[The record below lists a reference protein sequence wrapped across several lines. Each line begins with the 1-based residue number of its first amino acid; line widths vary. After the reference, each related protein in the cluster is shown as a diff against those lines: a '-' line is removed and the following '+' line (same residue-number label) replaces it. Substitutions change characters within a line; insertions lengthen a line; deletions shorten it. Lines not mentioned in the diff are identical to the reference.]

1 MHSSQTIFQGAEEVF
16 KFLIENGGLDPE
28 GYDSGLIEELCKPE
42 ALDIQEPCKAL
53 LRDLRQRKISRE
65 QFIDTF
71 SNAIRER
78 RVSIERFIGAFFKA
92 IEPYGRMMN
101 ELCVFFVRH
110 GARRTNEGMRML
122 FDFGNGP
129 KDLGFDLRH
138 FREWAREWRRITQQ
152 VEVYDWD
159 SGTLWELGRIFR
171 EQLTGPHT
179 WENFYSRRPQ
189 GTREWLDAYSQAY
202 SRYGS
207 EGQWLFPL
215 PEPLP
220 EPPRVDVPEID
231 TWLERAWRVWESV
244 VRAYSAFGPS
254 DLEEQEE
261 LRRTLELPDFDN
273 WDPKMLRVLNSDRW
287 PEVMAIGL
295 YGWAEDLRR
304 FPLEER
310 LNRARP
316 ALNRLN
322 DLFSRIPRQTRTV
335 QQLTQAL
342 IELLHLPI
350 WRRRHELYQV
360 WVLTQIDEALKPY
373 RPKVHHVDGTLLFSF
388 SGTHVATAECEE
400 GNLHI
405 WSELRTPL
413 KNPIGRGRKKGI
425 QPDYTI
431 ALEPITN
438 PLSTRVVVETKQYAR
453 ASVRD
458 FVEALIDYARG
469 RPNARVILVN
479 YGAAPEWILD
489 YVPNE
494 LRQRTML
501 LGCFRPREHKVL
513 TDFQRLVRDALPSP
527 PPVEAPVG
535 RVFDLIAVDISASMA
550 DQLKRAEALE
560 ILRWA
565 IHSSPGA
572 RLLAVDTEVQ
582 LRLNASDEALRQL
595 LALPHKGGTN
605 LPRALS
611 QDDCRRGLVITDP
624 DGWQQ
629 LENSGLKPKMVLV
642 LGQQAFVYVNAEM

>member
-1 MHSSQTIFQGAEEVF
+1 MHPNQTILQSAEEVF
-16 KFLIENGGLDPE
+16 KFLIQEGGLDPE
-28 GYDSGLIEELCKPE
+28 GYDSGLVEELCSKLK
-42 ALDIQEPCKAL
+42 LDILKLCKAL
-53 LRDLRQRKISRE
+53 LHAFRERKISRDR
-65 QFIDTF
+65 FINTF
-71 SNAIRER
+71 SNAIRAR
-78 RVSIERFIGAFFKA
+78 GVSIERFIGAFFKA
-92 IEPYGRMMN
+92 IEPYARMMN

-129 KDLGFDLRH
+129 EELGFDLRH

-152 VEVYDWD
+152 VEVYGWD
-159 SGTLWELGRIFR
+159 SRTLWGLAHIFR
-171 EQLTGPHT
+171 DQLPGPHT

-304 FPLEER
+304 FPLEDR

-400 GNLHI
+400 GNLHV

-453 ASVRD
+453 ASVRN

-469 RPNARVILVN
+469 RPKARVILVN

-489 YVPNE
+489 YVPDE
-494 LRQRTML
+494 LRQRTVL
-501 LGCFRPREHKVL
+501 LGCFRPGEQKVL
-513 TDFQRLVRDALPSP
+513 TDFQHLVREVLPSP
-527 PPVEAPVG
+527 HLAGATPE
-535 RVFDLIAVDISASMA
+535 RVFDLIAVDISGSMEK
-550 DQLKRAEALE
+550 QLERAEVLE
-560 ILRWA
+560 MLRWA

-572 RLLAVDTEVQ
+572 CLLAVDTEVR
-582 LRLNASDEALRQL
+582 LRLNASDKALRQL
-595 LALPHKGGTN
+595 LALPHNGGTN
-605 LPRALS
+605 LPQALS
-611 QDDCRRGLVITDP
+611 KDDYRRGLVITDQ

-642 LGQQAFVYVNAEM
+642 LDQKAFVYVNAE